1 MALRMLELIAAL
13 AHTCTAQ
20 WTKLTPAAAPSART
34 VAAFA
39 QVRVRALAT
48 HAVAGPACSK
58 GRGREIKEETLDNIT
73 VDSVG
78 CPL

>member
-48 HAVAGPACSK
+48 HGGWSSLQQGQRA
-58 GRGREIKEETLDNIT
+58 RD
-73 VDSVG
+73 
-78 CPL
+78 

>member
-48 HAVAGPACSK
+48 H
-58 GRGREIKEETLDNIT
+58 GRGWSSLQQ
-73 VDSVG
+73 VG
-78 CPL
+78 QRARD